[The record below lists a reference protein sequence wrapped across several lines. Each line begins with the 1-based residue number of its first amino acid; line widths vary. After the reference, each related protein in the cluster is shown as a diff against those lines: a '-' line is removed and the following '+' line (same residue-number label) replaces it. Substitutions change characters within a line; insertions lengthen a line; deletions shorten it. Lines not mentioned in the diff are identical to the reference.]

1 MSSSTPRP
9 DRGAAVVTAASQ
21 GLGLAI
27 AERLFRAGFEV
38 LVTDLDAG
46 QAADA
51 AKGLGGWSARLDP
64 RYDQACEVIAERAAE
79 RGGLAVWVN
88 NAGVLDGTWTH
99 TAGMRRRILDVNAI
113 GVMNG
118 TVAAVDVMRTQGYG
132 QVVNVMSLAGALTG
146 PSQAIYA
153 ASKHAIQA
161 FSAATRADL
170 RASGVTGVDIS
181 CVLPDGHWNPA
192 HLEDAGAAVSFDGAL
207 LTPERIATRIA
218 TLVTSPHPVPRWYR
232 TQPRTRPTLKIA
244 TIMRLGARKSRDH
257 DL

>member
-9 DRGAAVVTAASQ
+9 GRGAAVVTAASQ

-27 AERLFRAGFEV
+27 AERLYRAGFEV

-64 RYDQACEVIAERAAE
+64 RYDQACEAIAERAAE

-99 TAGMRRRILDVNAI
+99 SAGMRRRILDVNAI

-146 PSQAIYA
+146 PSQAI
-153 ASKHAIQA
+153 S
-161 FSAATRADL
+161 
-170 RASGVTGVDIS
+170 
-181 CVLPDGHWNPA
+181 

-244 TIMRLGARKSRDH
+244 TIMKLGARKSRDH